1 MTIMLKEVDRV
12 EILTLQDNYIDLLVR
27 DNNEVIQRAMIVK
40 GTEIRRNSV
49 LAEHGFSALVT
60 TTVEDNSRSLLFD
73 FGFSPHGAASN
84 AQVLEAD
91 FGRVEVLALS
101 HGHLDHFG
109 GLKELAALVERS
121 GIEMIVHPEV
131 FRNPRY
137 IKAGDDRKI
146 NFPPFTR
153 EEAES
158 AGVRVVE
165 TLGPY
170 PLLDN
175 EGLFLGEIKRSTDFE
190 KGVPAFW
197 YGEGAQARPDTFE
210 DDTGLAF
217 LVKGRGLVVLTGCA
231 HAGIINTI
239 YHARDLTG
247 VDKVLAVIG
256 GFHLSGPDL
265 KPVVRATIEAFK
277 ELAPEYIIPTHCTG
291 REVIGMIEE
300 ELPDS
305 FILNMAGTKLTF
317 SGKQGLQPY

>member
-27 DNNEVIQRAMIVK
+27 DNNEVIQRANIVE
-40 GTEIRRNSV
+40 GTAIRRNSV

-60 TTVEDNSRSLLFD
+60 TAVEDNSRSLLFD
-73 FGFSPHGAASN
+73 FGFSSHGAASN
-84 AQVLEAD
+84 AQALEAD
-91 FGRVEVLALS
+91 FSRVEALALS

-109 GLKELAALVERS
+109 GLKELAALIERS

-137 IKAGDDRKI
+137 IKAGENLKI
-146 NFPPFTR
+146 NFPSFTR
-153 EEAES
+153 EKAES

-165 TLGPY
+165 SLGPY

-175 EGLFLGEIKRSTDFE
+175 EGLFLGEIKRLTDFE
-190 KGVPAFW
+190 KGVPALW

-239 YHARDLTG
+239 YYARDLTG

-256 GFHLSGPDL
+256 GFHLSGPDME
-265 KPVVRATIEAFK
+265 PVVRATIEAFK

-291 REVIGMIEE
+291 RKVIGMIEE

-317 SGKQGLQPY
+317 SGRQGLQP

>member
-40 GTEIRRNSV
+40 GTEIRNSV

-60 TTVEDNSRSLLFD
+60 TTVDDRSRSLLFD

-84 AQVLEAD
+84 AQTLEAGV
-91 FGRVEVLALS
+91 GRVEVLALS
-101 HGHLDHFG
+101 HGHMDHVG
-109 GLKELAALVERS
+109 GLNELAALVERS
-121 GIEMIVHPEV
+121 GIEMIVHPEA

-137 IKAGDDRKI
+137 FKIGDDLKI
-146 NFPPFTR
+146 VFPPFTR
-153 EEAES
+153 EKAES

-165 TLGPY
+165 TSGPY

-175 EGLFLGEIKRSTDFE
+175 GVLFLGEIKRSTDFE
-190 KGVPAFW
+190 KGAPSLW
-197 YGEGAQARPDTFE
+197 YGEGDQARQDTFE

-231 HAGIINTI
+231 HAGIINTV
-239 YHARDLTG
+239 YHAREIAG
-247 VDKVLAVIG
+247 MDKVLAVMG
-256 GFHLSGPDL
+256 GFHLSGPDQ
-265 KPVVRATIEAFK
+265 KPVIKPTIERLK
-277 ELAPEYIIPTHCTG
+277 ELAPDYIIPTHCTG
-291 REVIGMIEE
+291 REAIGMIEE

-305 FILNMAGTKLTF
+305 FILNMSGTKLTF
-317 SGKQGLQPY
+317 SGLV